1 MNITDILGLVG
12 LFFAA
17 MAAGAINAIAG
28 GGSLV
33 SFPSLV
39 AYGITHDIGQIV
51 ANATNNAALVPGSV
65 AGVIGF
71 WDEVK
76 RSRRLVAF
84 LAIPSIVGGLL
95 GAILLAR
102 TPEEIFRRIVPF
114 LILFATLLFAGRDY
128 VNKLSHVIAHTA
140 SRFAPC
146 AMTCARRGAADTD
159 QITMTGG
166 IIGFVF
172 QLVIATYG
180 GYFGAGQSL
189 MMMAAF
195 SIMGLRDI
203 HEINGLKTASAVI
216 VNSVALVFFATQG
229 LIVWNVGLWM
239 ACGAIVGGYFAARIS
254 KRINPQV
261 LRWIV
266 IAIGFI
272 VSAILFIRSF

>member
-1 MNITDILGLVG
+1 MNISDLLALAG

-17 MAAGAINAIAG
+17 MAAGAINSIAG
-28 GGSLV
+28 GGSLI
-33 SFPSLV
+33 SFPALV
-39 AYGITHDIGQIV
+39 AYGLTHNISEKL
-51 ANATNNAALVPGSV
+51 ANATNNAGLVPGSV
-65 AGVIGF
+65 AGVAGF

-76 RSRRLVAF
+76 RSRKLVAF
-84 LAIPSIVGGLL
+84 MAIPSIVGGLL
-95 GAILLAR
+95 GAFLLAR

-114 LILFATLLFAGRDY
+114 LILFATLLFAGRDR
-128 VNKLSHVIAHTA
+128 VNGLT
-140 SRFAPC
+140 
-146 AMTCARRGAADTD
+146 RRGASEAD
-159 QITMTGG
+159 QITMAGG

-203 HEINGLKTASAVI
+203 HEINGLKTASAVM
-216 VNSVALVFFATQG
+216 VNSVALIFFATQG

-254 KRINPQV
+254 KRIHPQY
-261 LRWIV
+261 LRWTVIIV
-266 IAIGFI
+266 GLI
-272 VSAILFIRSF
+272 VSAILFIRSI